1 MGIEPTSPYVETLL
15 TIQTIAHV
23 VIAVA
28 AVVLCRRK

>member
-1 MGIEPTSPYVETLL
+1 METLL

-28 AVVLCRRK
+28 AVVYVPSAVIPIHS